1 MSKFQPRASRSLLLG
16 VLFLFFSFVSNAQPS
31 GSVKGVVADSRSGEA
46 LPSVNLLL
54 KGTQIGTVSNL
65 DGGYEIKNIP
75 EGTYILVVSLVGYE
89 SIDLQGI
96 RIVANEVVVRDISLV
111 EKSVQVAD
119 VVVYGASLRGERVTD
134 APASVTVLT
143 PKDIKLSAVSGQL
156 PKLLEGEQGVDI
168 VQNGLNDYNVNTRG
182 FNSSLN
188 RRLLVLLDGRDLA
201 VAFLGSQ
208 EWNGLSVPV
217 EDLGKLELIRG
228 PGSALY
234 GANAFNGVINILTPD
249 PKDIVGGKVTVAGGE
264 RSTFRTDIRYAGAS
278 PDFSYKI
285 NVGRFQGQ
293 SWGSSR
299 LQFPYEYEGFNP
311 FLNTEVVPI
320 DSRNVS
326 STYGSGRADY
336 LFENGSKSLVEG
348 GITKV
353 EREILVTGIG
363 RVQVPKAIKP
373 WARVNF
379 SSEKFSVQVWGAW
392 RNSLE
397 PQVSLS
403 TGLPLEEKSL
413 ISQID
418 MQYRISAMDD
428 RLFVIFGGS
437 HRYQTVDTKGTLTL
451 SKHDDNLSG
460 VYTQLEFKVTNDLK
474 SVVAGRLDRSTLH
487 SSQFSPKVAL
497 VWTPI
502 PGHAIRGTFN
512 RAFQAPNYSE
522 LFLFVKH
529 PTRNLA
535 YFGNEDLIV
544 EKITGYEV
552 GYKGVFGQQLFL
564 TIDGYYNQLKD
575 FITDLAP
582 SVNPKYPGQV
592 VLPGETVLRTIWSY
606 GNAGKVNEYG
616 AEVGINY
623 YVTNH
628 WQVNANYAFF
638 EFEVKEQ
645 NANDILIPN
654 APRNKI
660 NGGVTYSDDDFSVG
674 VTAKYVPAFDWAAGI
689 YKGPIKPYTLIN
701 LNGTYALTPIL
712 DLGVNVTNL
721 LDKSHY
727 QIFGGSLIGR
737 RAVMSLTAKF

>member
-1 MSKFQPRASRSLLLG
+1 
-16 VLFLFFSFVSNAQPS
+16 
-31 GSVKGVVADSRSGEA
+31 
-46 LPSVNLLL
+46 
-54 KGTQIGTVSNL
+54 
-65 DGGYEIKNIP
+65 
-75 EGTYILVVSLVGYE
+75 
-89 SIDLQGI
+89 
-96 RIVANEVVVRDISLV
+96 
-111 EKSVQVAD
+111 
-119 VVVYGASLRGERVTD
+119 
-134 APASVTVLT
+134 
-143 PKDIKLSAVSGQL
+143 
-156 PKLLEGEQGVDI
+156 
-168 VQNGLNDYNVNTRG
+168 
-182 FNSSLN
+182 
-188 RRLLVLLDGRDLA
+188 
-201 VAFLGSQ
+201 
-208 EWNGLSVPV
+208 
-217 EDLGKLELIRG
+217 
-228 PGSALY
+228 
-234 GANAFNGVINILTPD
+234 
-249 PKDIVGGKVTVAGGE
+249 
-264 RSTFRTDIRYAGAS
+264 
-278 PDFSYKI
+278 
-285 NVGRFQGQ
+285 
-293 SWGSSR
+293 
-299 LQFPYEYEGFNP
+299 
-311 FLNTEVVPI
+311 
-320 DSRNVS
+320 
-326 STYGSGRADY
+326 
-336 LFENGSKSLVEG
+336 
-348 GITKV
+348 
-353 EREILVTGIG
+353 
-363 RVQVPKAIKP
+363 
-373 WARVNF
+373 
-379 SSEKFSVQVWGAW
+379 
-392 RNSLE
+392 
-397 PQVSLS
+397 
-403 TGLPLEEKSL
+403 
-413 ISQID
+413 
-418 MQYRISAMDD
+418 MDD

-522 LFLFVKH
+522 LFLYVKH

-712 DLGVNVTNL
+712 DLGLNVTNL